1 MMLGVAPISASLIE
15 ILPQVGPVKAV
26 GDQAQFQQNLVQ
38 AAASKEA
45 EIVPAAAVGA
55 APIPPTSEVQR
66 TTTQTSSLGERILE
80 NLSAVHR
87 RGAAPAAPATEPAI
101 VKAAGPAEQSLLQP
115 GGAAPRVSGKP
126 PAADNF
132 EAMVATLHSV
142 YNNVIQVSL
151 ISKST
156 GSFSSSLNKLMSA
169 G

>member
-1 MMLGVAPISASLIE
+1 MMLGVAPISAGLIE
-15 ILPQVGPVKAV
+15 TLPQVGPATAV

-38 AAASKEA
+38 TAASKHTDA
-45 EIVPAAAVGA
+45 LSAPGST
-55 APIPPTSEVQR
+55 APIPPASEVQR
-66 TTTQTSSLGERILE
+66 TTTQTTSLGERILQ

-87 RGAAPAAPATEPAI
+87 GGGAPPAGGTEPAI
-101 VKAAGPAEQSLLQP
+101 VRGAQPGPAEQPLQH
-115 GGAAPRVSGKP
+115 GGAGPRMPGKP
-126 PAADNF
+126 QGSDNF

-151 ISKST
+151 VSKST

>member
-15 ILPQVGPVKAV
+15 NLPQVGPVATI

-38 AAASKEA
+38 TAASKNA
-45 EIVPAAAVGA
+45 EIVPAAAVST
-55 APIPPTSEVQR
+55 APIPPASEVQR

-87 RGAAPAAPATEPAI
+87 RGAAPATPGTEPAI
-101 VKAAGPAEQSLLQP
+101 VRAAGPAEQSLLQP
-115 GGAAPRVSGKP
+115 GGAAPRMQGKP
-126 PAADNF
+126 QGADNF

-142 YNNVIQVSL
+142 YSNVIQVSL

>member
-1 MMLGVAPISASLIE
+1 MMLGAAPISAGLIE
-15 ILPQVGPVKAV
+15 TLPQIGPVTAV

-38 AAASKEA
+38 TAASKGA
-45 EIVPAAAVGA
+45 DALSAPGSA

-66 TTTQTSSLGERILE
+66 TTTQTSSLGERILQ

-87 RGAAPAAPATEPAI
+87 GGGAPPAGGTEPAI
-101 VKAAGPAEQSLLQP
+101 VKSSQSGPAEQSLQH
-115 GGAAPRVSGKP
+115 GGAGPRMQGKP
-126 PAADNF
+126 QGSDNF
-132 EAMVATLHSV
+132 EAMVAMLHSV

-151 ISKST
+151 VSKST